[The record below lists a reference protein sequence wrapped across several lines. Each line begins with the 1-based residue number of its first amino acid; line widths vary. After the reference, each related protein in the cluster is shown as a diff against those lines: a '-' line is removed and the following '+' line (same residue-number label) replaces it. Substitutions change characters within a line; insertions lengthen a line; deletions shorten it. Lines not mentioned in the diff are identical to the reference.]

1 MSFVPYLSIWVLL
14 VAAGVLSWLVRRRWV
29 DLAMLALL
37 PTLIIIWLIIGPEA
51 AEAASNF
58 SWLGWQW
65 FGDSVAWGLTG
76 ILLLLTLIS
85 LAYSTTGQIQPGVSS
100 PTAVNLTLSA
110 ATMPVLWA
118 ADGFTRVFFI
128 TLWLV
133 CLAGIARLYQPLHS
147 LVGKSIYFRI
157 LLALFLLWFAAITG
171 SPFSVV
177 STLVAALLLLGIWPF
192 DGRPDQGSPAS
203 VGIATIV
210 PALPVLVGASVLAS
224 AIRMPGLNAS
234 HLLVATIL
242 GLFSLLTGLIHF
254 WQEGQS
260 KDRLQSGLGLA
271 LSGII
276 LLAGLWAGA
285 TTLVAAAQLA
295 IFIPVL
301 LDWLLDQQA
310 KSTVQP
316 LMEAPVQFTRRLR
329 LSSRTATL
337 GIVYLALAGL
347 PLTAGFISLSA
358 LYQAWIRWN
367 GYALILVMVILWSLW
382 LATLF
387 LLGRKLIIHGE
398 QFANMSA
405 GLLVFPPILA
415 FLGLLR
421 PDLSQLTGLSIGVW
435 IALVVPPIIGVL
447 VGRFLP
453 DTEPVTVLLKDSL
466 SINLHLEP
474 IKTRIGEFSRGIT
487 GAWADAMAILEGDQ
501 GLLWIA
507 GLLLLLLWVS

>member
-1 MSFVPYLSIWVLL
+1 MSFVPYLSVWVLL

-37 PTLIIIWLIIGPEA
+37 ATLIIIWLIIGPEA

-85 LAYSTTGQIQPGVSS
+85 LAFSPTGQIQPGFSS

-147 LVGKSIYFRI
+147 LVGKSIYLRI

-171 SPFSVV
+171 PPFSVV
-177 STLVAALLLLGIWPF
+177 STLVAALLLLGVWPF
-192 DGRPDQGSPAS
+192 DSRPDQGTPVS
-203 VGIATIV
+203 VGIATIG
-210 PALPVLVGASVLAS
+210 PALPVLAGASVLAS
-224 AIRMPGLNAS
+224 AIRMPGLTTS
-234 HLLVATIL
+234 HLLVATTL
-242 GLFSLLTGLIHF
+242 GLFSLLTGLILI
-254 WQEGQS
+254 WQKSQPE
-260 KDRLQSGLGLA
+260 DRLRLALGLA

-276 LLAGLWAGA
+276 LLAGLWVGA
-285 TTLVAAAQLA
+285 NTLVAAAQLA
-295 IFIPVL
+295 IFVPVL

-310 KSTVQP
+310 KTTVQP
-316 LMEAPVQFTRRLR
+316 LMEAPVPFTRRLR
-329 LSSRTATL
+329 LNSRIATL
-337 GIVYLALAGL
+337 VIVYLALAGL

-358 LYQAWIRWN
+358 LYQAWIWGN
-367 GYALILVMVILWSLW
+367 GYALVLVLVILWSLW

-387 LLGRKLIIHGE
+387 ILGRKLIIQAE
-398 QFANMSA
+398 KSANMSA
-405 GLLVFPPILA
+405 GLLVLPPVLA

-421 PDLSQLTGLSIGVW
+421 LDLSYLTGLSIGVW
-435 IALVVPPIIGVL
+435 IALMVPPIFGVL

-453 DTEPVTVLLKDSL
+453 GTEPVTALLNDSF
-466 SINLHLEP
+466 SANLPLEP
-474 IKTRIGEFSRGIT
+474 IKTRIGGFSRSIA
-487 GAWADAMAILEGDQ
+487 GAWADALAILEGDQ
-501 GLLWIA
+501 GLLWIS
-507 GLLLLLLWVS
+507 GLMLLLLWVS